1 MRLVTGPRGDMLS
14 TSSWM
19 APDEE
24 EEVAVVVGMGLIPFT
39 MSTHHGGA
47 AVARGAA
54 RPVAVRTT
62 EVGVSGA
69 SGQGR

>member
-1 MRLVTGPRGDMLS
+1 
-14 TSSWM
+14 M